1 MQKCKILPPVQRT
14 VQKKCKKIQNSA
26 TCAEDGAKK
35 CKILPPV
42 QRTVLLSEVGMGF
55 SRSGFGIDIHSCLRT
70 NNCVNIYPNKIK
82 TTLVSIFSHL
92 LGPFLGK
99 RNCTSRRFED
109 DWLHSLCPSLQSA
122 ANILILS
129 FSSKNGSSGLSC
141 FQRFS
146 KMTRCRR

>member
-1 MQKCKILPPVQRT
+1 MQKKVQKNA
-14 VQKKCKKIQNSA
+14 KKCKK
-26 TCAEDGAKK
+26 K
-35 CKILPPV
+35 CKIMPPV

-70 NNCVNIYPNKIK
+70 KYSSDNCMNIYPNKIK
-82 TTLVSIFSHL
+82 TTLVSIFFNL
-92 LGPFLGK
+92 LSLFPGK
-99 RNCTSRRFED
+99 RNFTSRRFED